1 MSTPPHPIV
10 SAAHLAEGAAPALS
24 EVEYGLNIL
33 GAAYHRWMVGC
44 ATAAGQPGLSAL
56 EVVVVNTIRH
66 RGRPKRQAEI
76 ALALAIDD
84 AHLLTYALRKLERLG
99 LVASTRQGKEKVVSV
114 TAAGQEFCAR
124 YTALREAALAGPVA
138 RHGPD
143 PARLSELAALL
154 RSLSGHYE
162 QAARAAATF

>member
-33 GAAYHRWMVGC
+33 GAAYHRWMVRC

-114 TAAGQEFCAR
+114 TEAGQEFCAR
-124 YTALREAALAGPVA
+124 YTAIREAALAGPVA
-138 RHGPD
+138 SHGPD
-143 PARLSELAALL
+143 PARLSALAALL